1 MSQNHEKRFTAYK
14 QLGYFPN
21 SILDIGAYEGEWT
34 KMIRKIYPQ
43 AVNTMVE
50 ANKDKKEILEKV
62 GNTYIAVL
70 GPREGQEINYFKC
83 KNGVPTGNGIYKE
96 NTEYTFEPEK
106 RICTTLDTLFDE
118 GDRFDLIKMDVQG
131 AELDILKGGMRT
143 IKKAECLL
151 LEMQMKE
158 YNIGAPM
165 AQDVIIYL
173 ADHGFEFIDIFDLM
187 YSNNQLIQI
196 DGFFRNKNYEA

>member
-1 MSQNHEKRFTAYK
+1 MDFFKLVQYIEPKRVV
-14 QLGYFPN
+14 
-21 SILDIGAYEGEWT
+21 DIGAHVGDFT
-34 KMIRKIYPQ
+34 KQLASMSPNCEFIL
-43 AVNTMVE
+43 VE
-50 ANKDKKEILEKV
+50 ANPYCEEYLKKLNQPYKILALSNQVGTTHLYVEKANSI
-62 GNTYIAVL
+62 G
-70 GPREGQEINYFKC
+70 
-83 KNGVPTGNGIYKE
+83 TGASLYRE
-96 NTEYTFEPEK
+96 NTEWYGEGKYELVEVPVD
-106 RICTTLDTLFDE
+106 TLDNQNFFPEEVID
-118 GDRFDLIKMDVQG
+118 IVKMDVQG